1 MKAMN
6 RDELDCSVGGAGV
19 AVAGCLATA
28 GHAVAGSTVLQLAS
42 IAKGATFCKMLAG
55 SAVLGP
61 VGIGVGLGVAAIGI
75 ASWLFR
81 D

>member
-28 GHAVAGSTVLQLAS
+28 GHAVAGSTVLQL
-42 IAKGATFCKMLAG
+42 
-55 SAVLGP
+55 
-61 VGIGVGLGVAAIGI
+61 GIY
-75 ASWLFR
+75 S
-81 D
+81 